1 MQKVIMQGKAITQV
15 KGHELKRYEALEAIA
30 GPFVKFTIVMMKGP
44 NKTIKLLEKKL
55 INRTL
60 YCPRLIRWP

>member
-1 MQKVIMQGKAITQV
+1 MQTVIMRGKAITQV

-44 NKTIKLLEKKL
+44 NKTIKLLEKK
-55 INRTL
+55 ID
-60 YCPRLIRWP
+60 